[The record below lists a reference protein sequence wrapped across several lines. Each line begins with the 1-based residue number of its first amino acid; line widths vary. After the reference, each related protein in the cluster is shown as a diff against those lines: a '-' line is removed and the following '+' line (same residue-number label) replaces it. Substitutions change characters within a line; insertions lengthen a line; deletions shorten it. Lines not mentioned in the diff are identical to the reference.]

1 MNKLPNIR
9 KLFVPDPGYLWFDL
23 DLNRADLQVVVW
35 EANDESLK
43 KALAAGLDTHLH
55 AARDIFGFNYTD
67 DEITEGSP
75 QHAELKDKYYAKRH
89 ACKEGVHATNY
100 MASPRVV
107 AVLLGSTVREAE
119 RFQKAWFGA
128 HPGIAEWHK
137 RVISQLAR
145 THQVTNK
152 FGYRRYFFD
161 RIDSI
166 VTDALGWIPQ
176 STVANVIDSVWENI
190 DRELP
195 EVEVLMQVHDSL
207 GGQIP
212 LAAATRAIARM
223 KELSLITVPYD
234 PPLVIPTTI
243 TTSQISWGDCH

>member
-1 MNKLPNIR
+1 MNRLPNIR

-35 EANDESLK
+35 EANDEGLRTALK
-43 KALAAGLDTHLH
+43 SGVDMHML
-55 AARDIFGFNYTD
+55 AARDIYNLPYTD
-67 DEITEGSP
+67 DEIQEDHP
-75 QHAELKDKYYAKRH
+75 NYPELKKKYYPKRQM
-89 ACKEGVHATNY
+89 ARQGVHAANY
-100 MASPRVV
+100 GGSGRPIAM
-107 AVLLGSTVREAE
+107 LLSSTVHEAE
-119 RFQKAWFGA
+119 KFIAAWFGA
-128 HPGIAEWHK
+128 HPGIKLWHE
-137 RVISQLAR
+137 RVEEQLR
-145 THQVTNK
+145 KTHQVTNK

-161 RIDSI
+161 RIDTI
-166 VTDALGWIPQ
+166 LPEALGWIPQ